1 MRQEPWEVD
10 VITAGRPW
18 TPAKPARLNRV
29 CNKYPG
35 GGKKVSFSG
44 QRGKK
49 LCGRFEQCIQNMFCA
64 LFISDKIKDAKIIFV
79 VGEYLS
85 KIMRQLTF
93 VCVCV
98 CVCMCVCG

>member
-1 MRQEPWEVD
+1 MYS
-10 VITAGRPW
+10 
-18 TPAKPARLNRV
+18 
-29 CNKYPG
+29 KY
-35 GGKKVSFSG
+35 V
-44 QRGKK
+44 
-49 LCGRFEQCIQNMFCA
+49 LA

-98 CVCMCVCG
+98 CADVCG